1 MNLFYNSFF
10 QHNEYCNYLL
20 GYNLYKNQLFR
31 GQHVPFFAD
40 KILIHYD
47 HLYSDPHKIK
57 DGDFVYCDTHQ
68 LLKFKDILN
77 LRNNLTL
84 ITHNSDYY
92 VCDGASNDINGINV
106 DSFTCYKKW
115 YAQNCYSI
123 NPKLIPIPIGFENK
137 KWENIF
143 GPKTKYINRVSMN
156 IVEPTGLVYFNFNQ
170 NTNLKDIKECFDFS
184 INTSYVNIDEPNLS
198 YINYLNRIQ
207 HHKFILSPNGN
218 GLDCHRTWEILKLQR
233 IPILKRQGQLERLY
247 ANMPVLFVDN
257 WNDINQ
263 LNLSDIYHNYNFL
276 NQEYLNFN
284 YWYKICRNK

>member
-123 NPKLIPIPIGFENK
+123 NPILIPIPIGFENK
-137 KWENIF
+137 IWENIF
-143 GPKTKYINRVSMN
+143 GPQTKYIHRVSMN
-156 IVEPTGLVYFNFNQ
+156 IVEPTGLVYFNCNQ
-170 NTNLKDIKECFDFS
+170 NTNLKDRKECFDFS

>member
-1 MNLFYNSFF
+1 M
-10 QHNEYCNYLL
+10 
-20 GYNLYKNQLFR
+20 
-31 GQHVPFFAD
+31 
-40 KILIHYD
+40 
-47 HLYSDPHKIK
+47 
-57 DGDFVYCDTHQ
+57 
-68 LLKFKDILN
+68 
-77 LRNNLTL
+77 
-84 ITHNSDYY
+84 
-92 VCDGASNDINGINV
+92 
-106 DSFTCYKKW
+106 
-115 YAQNCYSI
+115 
-123 NPKLIPIPIGFENK
+123 
-137 KWENIF
+137 
-143 GPKTKYINRVSMN
+143 
-156 IVEPTGLVYFNFNQ
+156 
-170 NTNLKDIKECFDFS
+170 
-184 INTSYVNIDEPNLS
+184 S